1 MKSIFKVIIALSL
14 VVFFITN
21 PVQVS
26 AAIPEMMEIQ
36 EINVTTE
43 ELADG
48 ITVLMTRNADGTYSQ
63 SVYSREESIVVPR
76 AADDG
81 VIDWAKFHLGFRN
94 WENNCGDLYIS
105 V

>member
-1 MKSIFKVIIALSL
+1 MSNALYGEFVYE
-14 VVFFITN
+14 VVEEDTKAGGVTYDDSSYT
-21 PVQVS
+21 VQV
-26 AAIPEMMEIQ
+26 
-36 EINVTTE
+36 NV
-43 ELADG
+43 
-48 ITVLMTRNADGTYSQ
+48 TRNADGTYSQ